1 MHADLHNCTSTTD
14 RSVAQDLVTSKEP
27 PLKRP
32 RRAGQSRTT
41 GARERVVS
49 TAYDL
54 FCRYGVQSV
63 GIDRIIDEAGVA
75 KTTLYRHFRSKDEL
89 VLAVLELREKL
100 WSQEWLEASVR
111 RRVRTPEKRLLVI
124 FDLFHEWFQL
134 DDYEGCFF
142 MNTILET
149 HDPASPVRTDS
160 ERRLANIHSFLRDLG
175 KEAGIRRADDFAHH
189 WQQLLLG
196 AITAASKGDR
206 QAARRARTM
215 ASLFLERELTKA

>member
-1 MHADLHNCTSTTD
+1 
-14 RSVAQDLVTSKEP
+14 VTSKQP
-27 PLKRP
+27 SLKRP
-32 RRAGQSRTT
+32 RRGSQSQTT
-41 GARERVVS
+41 GARERLVA
-49 TAYDL
+49 TAYEL

-111 RRVRTPEKRLLVI
+111 RRARTPEKQLLVI

-134 DDYEGCFF
+134 DEYEGCFF
-142 MNTILET
+142 MNTMLET
-149 HDPASPVRTDS
+149 KDLTSPVRVES
-160 ERRLANIHSFLRDLG
+160 ERRLANIHSFVRDLA
-175 KEAGIRRADDFAHH
+175 KDAGIRRADDFAHH

-196 AITAASKGDR
+196 SIAAASKGDR
-206 QAARRARTM
+206 EAARRGRTM
-215 ASLFLERELTKA
+215 ASLFLEHELTKA